1 MSKKFILLIVFL
13 VFLAFGGYFLYTKLF
28 LSEMTVGLGPVKNLE
43 TTFETGFF
51 SSQKFLGL
59 KDHLAAP
66 LVAGERGKINPFMKF

>member
-13 VFLAFGGYFLYTKLF
+13 VLLAFGGYFLYTKLF
-28 LSEMTVGLGPVKNLE
+28 LNEITVGLGSVKKIE
-43 TTFETGFF
+43 TNFETGFF

-59 KDHLAAP
+59 KDHLADP